1 MKGNSYVVA
10 CMAASITVAPLCAH
24 RLRPPTLAHITSTE
38 AFLANIIRTG
48 QGGKL
53 LLWATIACAVFGFV
67 VGLFGRE
74 QIGPV
79 PPRKE
84 FEPCILRLPPVVF
97 LLVPTALAAFALIFI
112 NWTPKV
118 ADGIVWPDR
127 IYLYFAIP
135 IVIAIGYLSST
146 AAQMFNYYECNY
158 EKVKPEERLGVCP
171 WWPLAFLFGG
181 LVTFG
186 AVAIGLLLGA
196 YIGTQQGCPLLDTW
210 LGTGGAAFVVA
221 FFNDIF
227 WPAYYPMTR
236 LSTT

>member
-1 MKGNSYVVA
+1 MRGNSYVVA

-24 RLRPPTLAHITSTE
+24 RLRPPTLAQITSTE
-38 AFLANIIRTG
+38 AFLANIIRSG

-53 LLWATIACAVFGFV
+53 LLWVTIGCAAFGFV

-84 FEPCILRLPPVVF
+84 FEPGMLRLPFFVSI
-97 LLVPTALAAFALIFI
+97 LVPVAVAAIGLII
-112 NWTPKV
+112 YNWTPKV
-118 ADGIVWPDR
+118 ADGVVWPDR
-127 IYLYFAIP
+127 IYLYFATP
-135 IVIAIGYLSST
+135 IVIAIGYLSSSAT
-146 AAQMFNYYECNY
+146 QALNYYECNY
-158 EKVKPEERLGVCP
+158 EKIKPEERLGVCP
-171 WWPLAFLFGG
+171 WWPFAFLFGG

-186 AVAIGLLLGA
+186 AVAIGLFLGV
-196 YIGTQQGCPLLDTW
+196 YIGTQQGCPLFSTW
-210 LGTGGAAFVVA
+210 LGTGVAGFVVA

-227 WPAYYPMTR
+227 WPAYFPMTR